1 MCVVCVCDVCT
12 EMNERVYGGRET
24 ERERESVCVCTEMNE
39 RVCVEE
45 GRESVCGLSTC
56 VVYVCSSVCV
66 FE

>member
-1 MCVVCVCDVCT
+1 MNVCM
-12 EMNERVYGGRET
+12 EEGRQR
-24 ERERESVCVCTEMNE
+24 ERERVCVCTEMNE

>member
-1 MCVVCVCDVCT
+1 MNVCM
-12 EMNERVYGGRET
+12 EEGRQ
-24 ERERESVCVCTEMNE
+24 RESVCVCTEMNE

-45 GRESVCGLSTC
+45 GRESVCVCGLSTC